1 MNVVKDEVIK
11 ELNYIE
17 EKKYQQIKQKMW
29 KEDDY
34 FSIEEIKILQKM

>member
-1 MNVVKDEVIK
+1 MDVVKDEVIK